1 MNVLFTETAAAQL
14 ENQIDHIA
22 AQGAPDAARRV
33 KDRILSFIYGFLTA
47 YPKAARFIE
56 EKSIYEA
63 AIPGTNYVLFY
74 RIEEPDTLRILA
86 LFHGA
91 QNRSGFSAGGE

>member
-22 AQGAPDAARRV
+22 SKGAPDAARRIKERV
-33 KDRILSFIYGFLTA
+33 GSFIYGFLTA
-47 YPKAARFIE
+47 YPRAARFVE

-63 AIPGTNYVLFY
+63 AIPGTNYVVFY
-74 RIEEPDTLRILA
+74 RLEGPDTLRVLA

-91 QNRSGFSAGGE
+91 QDRSDFSAGGD